1 MVAYTTL
8 CKNNAIKNA
17 LRFLGHGLFIFSYF
31 NLSSRFHYLIIVD
44 SSLLILYNVWFKV
57 ILLAHWPIVLFVYV
71 CALLQ
76 CEWMYCVVSIHCIY
90 FLCCV
95 TNHIIV
101 SCWIRREK
109 RLSSPGCLD
118 VPRMYVYTYGGG
130 IPFSIFLKVWNKRKE
145 KSHWPIWFQR
155 DTKAFRMFSI
165 DI

>member
-1 MVAYTTL
+1 MGHLYFLISIFTL
-8 CKNNAIKNA
+8 E
-17 LRFLGHGLFIFSYF
+17 FIIW
-31 NLSSRFHYLIIVD
+31 LLIV
-44 SSLLILYNVWFKV
+44 SSLLILYNVWFKE
-57 ILLAHWPIVLFVYV
+57 ILLAHWPIVLFVCV

-118 VPRMYVYTYGGG
+118 VPRMYGGH
-130 IPFSIFLKVWNKRKE
+130 PTSRRRQFSLIWEQIACCLLSRIITRDLREKEYLNSPRTRLYEPRTKR
-145 KSHWPIWFQR
+145 
-155 DTKAFRMFSI
+155 
-165 DI
+165 